1 MARRT
6 LPEINAGSMADI
18 AFLLLIF
25 WLVTTTI
32 DSDEGIKRQ
41 LPPPITDEIDPP
53 PVRERNVFVVLV
65 NANDDLLVEGDE
77 LKIGRL
83 KQKAKDFL
91 IANGDGL
98 LYGDRPQDPDLP
110 VRERISKSFVK
121 QKVAEYTAYV
131 TGAEDETEK
140 DNFQKVLDNWRK
152 KLRSIELLGGE
163 FKMLPGSAIIS
174 MRNDNN
180 TTYDAYLQ
188 VQNELEAAV
197 NELRDELA
205 VAKFGNTYK
214 QLEDEYELNSENEE
228 LLDRIYAIR
237 LVYPQR
243 ISEAEP
249 SAAAN

>member
-1 MARRT
+1 MKSKKT
-6 LPEINAGSMADI
+6 
-18 AFLLLIF
+18 IF
-25 WLVTTTI
+25 KKFWI
-32 DSDEGIKRQ
+32 IGEKNSDQ
-41 LPPPITDEIDPP
+41 LSC
-53 PVRERNVFVVLV
+53 F
-65 NANDDLLVEGDE
+65 
-77 LKIGRL
+77 
-83 KQKAKDFL
+83 
-91 IANGDGL
+91 
-98 LYGDRPQDPDLP
+98 
-110 VRERISKSFVK
+110 
-121 QKVAEYTAYV
+121 
-131 TGAEDETEK
+131 
-140 DNFQKVLDNWRK
+140 
-152 KLRSIELLGGE
+152 GGE

-214 QLEDEYELNSENEE
+214 QLEDEYELNSENVE